1 MVKDSFKSFIIS
13 AANFLRQFKFMVHK
27 DFLYLEVFNKFLFKV
42 AELLKHQFGLIYS
55 VLETTGL
62 LLLKLTLMF

>member
-1 MVKDSFKSFIIS
+1 
-13 AANFLRQFKFMVHK
+13 MVHK

-42 AELLKHQFGLIYS
+42 AELFKYQFEIIYS
-55 VLETTGL
+55 VLDTTGF